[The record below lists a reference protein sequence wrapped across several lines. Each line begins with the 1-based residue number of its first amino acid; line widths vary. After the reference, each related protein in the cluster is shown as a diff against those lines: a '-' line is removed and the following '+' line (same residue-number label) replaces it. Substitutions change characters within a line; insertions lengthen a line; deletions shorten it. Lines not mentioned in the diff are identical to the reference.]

1 MWRPYWLVYRWSRP
15 YGRRRWRE
23 VAQGESSCVDNSTRQ
38 QAPASESND
47 KQPAALHDSACS
59 QQPPGTTP
67 LKKSA
72 SCTVVSTDTPCVST
86 HKQNG
91 CGDARAAASTDR
103 VSLANGLSPWGKEV
117 PIAKRESGKRL
128 VLGEVYVPYD
138 PADPSTVDSQGHA
151 TTAAEIEQAA
161 HAFLQASRQNQV
173 DVQHNGQCGYG
184 CVVESYLA
192 RQGDPSF
199 TPGAW
204 VVGIRVTDDATW
216 QAIEKG
222 DITGISLMG
231 NAQLVPAREGD
242 TLQPDES
249 QGDAAHPVEAA

>member
-1 MWRPYWLVYRWSRP
+1 MSLWRSYWRSYRWHRGECDAHTP
-15 YGRRRWRE
+15 
-23 VAQGESSCVDNSTRQ
+23 AQHKDPP
-38 QAPASESND
+38 APDKRSD
-47 KQPAALHDSACS
+47 KQLEDASQTD
-59 QQPPGTTP
+59 QQPALPQESGQSKTPQRIAP

-72 SCTVVSTDTPCVST
+72 STPGTRNPPHTNTISP
-86 HKQNG
+86 
-91 CGDARAAASTDR
+91 
-103 VSLANGLSPWGKEV
+103 ANGPCPWGKVV
-117 PIAKRESGKRL
+117 PIAKRESSKRL

-161 HAFLQASRQNQV
+161 HAFLQESRQNQV

-231 NAQLVPAREGD
+231 NAQLVPAAQKD
-242 TLQPDES
+242 TLQQGVP
-249 QGDAAHPVEAA
+249 QGDAAQPLEAV